1 MSRWKVA
8 YELRQKG
15 WSYAAIG
22 REFDISSPRAR
33 QLVRYWELALA
44 KREMWAEERRK
55 AEEVERQFEE
65 AELKFLSNYIDAIK
79 ELAK

>member
-1 MSRWKVA
+1 VA

-33 QLVRYWELALA
+33 QLVRYWELALS
-44 KREMWAEERRK
+44 KREAWAKQDKIVEE
-55 AEEVERQFEE
+55 AERQFEE